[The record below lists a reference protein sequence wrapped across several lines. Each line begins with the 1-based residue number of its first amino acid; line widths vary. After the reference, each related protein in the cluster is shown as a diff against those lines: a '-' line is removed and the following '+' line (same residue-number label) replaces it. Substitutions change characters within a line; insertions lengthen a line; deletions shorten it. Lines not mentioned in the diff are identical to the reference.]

1 MALTPTDSFVQAN
14 GLRFHYRRW
23 TPEYPSSSLVP
34 LLLVHGLASSAHI
47 WNFVAPLFANAG
59 FVTTA
64 IDQRGHGESDK
75 PDTGYDFATIVEDD
89 AAIIRDLSLTKPALI
104 GHSWGASVVL
114 QYAATYPEQVSAV
127 VLVDGGTNQLSAR
140 TGWTRE
146 EAMKALAPPRFAGT
160 PRGVF
165 LSRIQSGPL
174 GQQWTPELEDIMLH
188 IVQLREDDTVAPRL
202 DFDNHLKIVSAMWD
216 QPTFDLYRQVH
227 CPILIIVAEQEAT
240 NEQMRSMQQARNE
253 GLARIQSL
261 NSNATIIRMP
271 NTIHDI
277 PLQRPQELFETITQ
291 TSPVKEAL
299 GL

>member
-1 MALTPTDSFVQAN
+1 
-14 GLRFHYRRW
+14 
-23 TPEYPSSSLVP
+23 
-34 LLLVHGLASSAHI
+34 
-47 WNFVAPLFANAG
+47 
-59 FVTTA
+59 
-64 IDQRGHGESDK
+64 
-75 PDTGYDFATIVEDD
+75 
-89 AAIIRDLSLTKPALI
+89 
-104 GHSWGASVVL
+104 
-114 QYAATYPEQVSAV
+114 
-127 VLVDGGTNQLSAR
+127 
-140 TGWTRE
+140 
-146 EAMKALAPPRFAGT
+146 
-160 PRGVF
+160 
-165 LSRIQSGPL
+165 
-174 GQQWTPELEDIMLH
+174 
-188 IVQLREDDTVAPRL
+188 
-202 DFDNHLKIVSAMWD
+202 MWD